1 MTALILNPAAK
12 KKKILSCFVFLSPI
26 VPQNCTKLTPGKPT
40 YQIFDSCTLLAL
52 LGISP
57 LSLCSLCHYG
67 LLSVYSRL
75 WEAVKTVNVYTQH
88 PLNGPTGAECVVVS
102 GRKKETMQKQLQLHS
117 AVDQFLCG
125 PFFSF
130 LSFLFFPGLK
140 CAYST
145 AGFSHTAPLLDLK
158 SPLIPAT
165 WCSLGTLW
173 APSAGSGRHLVVT
186 LCACIQTG
194 DELSRL

>member
-1 MTALILNPAAK
+1 MTALILNPTAK
-12 KKKILSCFVFLSPI
+12 KKKKNLSCFVFISH
-26 VPQNCTKLTPGKPT
+26 CSSKLHKAGGKPT

-75 WEAVKTVNVYTQH
+75 WEAVKTW
-88 PLNGPTGAECVVVS
+88 
-102 GRKKETMQKQLQLHS
+102 MFLHS
-117 AVDQFLCG
+117 TSTERANWSGLCG
-125 PFFSF
+125 GEWQEEGNYAETVAVALSCWSVSVWAFFSF

-194 DELSRL
+194 DEISRL

>member
-12 KKKILSCFVFLSPI
+12 KKNSFLFCFYLPLFLKTAQSWLEANPLTKYLTAAHSSRCWVVPHCLCAHCATMVCSQCTADCGKRLKRECLHSTSTERANWSGLCGGEWQEEGNYAETVAVALSCW
-26 VPQNCTKLTPGKPT
+26 
-40 YQIFDSCTLLAL
+40 
-52 LGISP
+52 
-57 LSLCSLCHYG
+57 
-67 LLSVYSRL
+67 SVSV
-75 WEAVKTVNVYTQH
+75 WA
-88 PLNGPTGAECVVVS
+88 S
-102 GRKKETMQKQLQLHS
+102 
-117 AVDQFLCG
+117 
-125 PFFSF
+125 FSF

-194 DELSRL
+194 DEISRL